1 MQLELE
7 EYNSLP
13 SWLEGY
19 KGSESVLLS
28 GLPPHRED
36 VRNDEEPHVQAEAAN
51 NSVDSVAGDL
61 EELTA
66 FRSQTNSLPKL
77 GKRKHSLEP
86 EAELQETSFKLQKGQ
101 GPEDTIPGK
110 ENLGDED
117 ENSAREILGDEL
129 FARAKSL
136 GEALQSSAS
145 HFGLPSEIDILSNA
159 PNLSVVLKVV
169 KPWLADD
176 ETTSLLVGSLLGEQ
190 SGYAQSTQILTHI
203 LLPKLI
209 NMQEPPSRM
218 LGSAV
223 LQAGKAHPRA
233 AVDAIVIPLLLQ
245 TEAGSTVKCDIINRV
260 LKESF
265 SPEAASALC
274 NRLFCS
280 EDKVRSWVWTE
291 GTVGVVHTLLGQKVA
306 LEEATLEGLIALLE
320 QYCNQFSG
328 SLKFSNLL
336 LNLVSKYGSQVRP
349 YKQVLQQVVSSTKTF
364 LTKSILTKVA
374 GL

>member
-1 MQLELE
+1 ME

-19 KGSESVLLS
+19 KGSESVLLLS
-28 GLPPHRED
+28 GLPPSQED
-36 VRNDEEPHVQAEAAN
+36 DEEPQVQAEVAN
-51 NSVDSVAGDL
+51 NSGENVGGDQ
-61 EELTA
+61 EELTT
-66 FRSQTNSLPKL
+66 SKTNSSTKL
-77 GKRKHSLEP
+77 GKRKHD
-86 EAELQETSFKLQKGQ
+86 EAELPETSSKVQKSQ
-101 GPEDTIPGK
+101 APEDTV
-110 ENLGDED
+110 NLED
-117 ENSAREILGDEL
+117 ENSAKEILGDAF

-190 SGYAQSTQILTHI
+190 SGYAQSTQILTHV
-203 LLPKLI
+203 LLPKLV

-233 AVDAIVIPLLLQ
+233 TVDSIVIPLL
-245 TEAGSTVKCDIINRV
+245 ESGSSVQCDIINRV
-260 LKESF
+260 VKECF
-265 SPEAASALC
+265 SPDAASSLC
-274 NRLFCS
+274 NRLF
-280 EDKVRSWVWTE
+280 KPHSWVWTE
-291 GTVGVVHTLLGQKVA
+291 GTVGVVHTLLSQKVA
-306 LEEATLEGLIALLE
+306 LEEATLEGLMSLLE
-320 QYCNQFSG
+320 QYCHQFSG

-336 LNLVSKYGSQVRP
+336 LNLVSKYGTQVKP
-349 YKQVLQQVVSSTKTF
+349 YQQVLQQVVSSTKTF
-364 LTKSILTKVA
+364 LTKSISTKVA